1 VIDLPEGSTP
11 IDFAFM
17 VHTDLGYK
25 ITGAIVNGDFKS
37 LSTIL
42 QNGDIVEIQS
52 KENAEPNIK

>member
-1 VIDLPEGSTP
+1 MI
-11 IDFAFM
+11 
-17 VHTDLGYK
+17 HTDLGYK

-52 KENAEPNIK
+52 KENSEPNIK